1 MEKEA
6 IHAVIEKELDENKD
20 KKFTGQT
27 VIIIN
32 SRDGGAGKI
41 QVEKRAKKEYK

>member
-1 MEKEA
+1 MDRETIHTIVEKEM
-6 IHAVIEKELDENKD
+6 DENEAE
-20 KKFTGQT
+20 KFTGQT
-27 VIIIN
+27 VIVIN